1 MYGTTAHADIRVS
14 IQNRNAPDRAA
25 GHLAAAVLVDGDTVL
40 VPNPGPE
47 LLDPSAELE
56 ILIFPADPKAHLPI
70 EIIPVWKRSP
80 FHLTGARGAAGGHRQ
95 ACATTP
101 ATAPRSARWT
111 PASWPQLW
119 QSTAGTCG
127 RRSTGC
133 PRCRPGSP
141 TSAANCWPRS
151 SRVEREQRRPRRSEH
166 EFDSYEQLVSGFCIF
181 FCFCNPHG
189 PK

>member
-1 MYGTTAHADIRVS
+1 MCIGTTTHADIRVS
-14 IQNRNAPDRAA
+14 IQDRTARDRAA
-25 GHLAAAVLVDGDTVL
+25 GHLACAVLVDGDAVL

-70 EIIPVWKRSP
+70 EIIPVWKWSP
-80 FHLTGARGAAGGHRQ
+80 FHLTGAEAPVAVIGRLRHHSGYSAQIGAVDPGELA
-95 ACATTP
+95 A
-101 ATAPRSARWT
+101 ATAEHGGDLWASLNQLSAV
-111 PASWPQLW
+111 PAGIADISGELL
-119 QSTAGTCG
+119 TEI
-127 RRSTGC
+127 
-133 PRCRPGSP
+133 
-141 TSAANCWPRS
+141 